1 MNPGKDIYQEAAD
14 WLELLSGGEPDAVTA
29 HRFENWLKADSQ
41 RAVIFQRM
49 VNTWDSPVLND
60 ALTNSAPIE
69 DDKRRDVNRPS
80 ARWIVPMAAA
90 ACLILALWQFPF
102 REHQPP
108 YTAHFETPAMQ
119 LRQLSLADGSLLQL
133 DAASIVDVRL
143 DATARRIELHQGAA
157 YFDVAHDATRPFEV
171 GIGDARVTAL
181 GTEFNIESSSY
192 GIDVTVHE
200 GRVEVRSR
208 AVEEPVILNAGQRVR
223 ISSVGIEA
231 AEVVALDDLLDWRQ
245 GWVEIRD
252 RPLPYL
258 LERLSRYS
266 PAPIVAEGELAQLP
280 VAGRF
285 RLAETDENLALLAR
299 LYGLTVSHSP
309 DRIELRRT
317 AD

>member
-1 MNPGKDIYQEAAD
+1 MSPVTDAYQEAAY
-14 WLELLSGGEPDAVTA
+14 WLELLSEGEPDPVTA
-29 HRFENWLKADSQ
+29 RRFENWLKADRQ
-41 RAVIFQRM
+41 HAVIFERM
-49 VNTWDSPVLND
+49 VNTWDSPILQE
-60 ALTNSAPIE
+60 ALTSSAPT
-69 DDKRRDVNRPS
+69 DDDRRGGTNHPL
-80 ARWIVPMAAA
+80 ARWLMPMAAA
-90 ACLILALWQFPF
+90 ACLLLALWQFPF

-119 LRQLSLADGSLLQL
+119 PRQLSLADGSRLQL

-143 DATARRIELHQGAA
+143 DATARRIELRQGAA
-157 YFDVAHDATRPFEV
+157 YFDVAHDASRPFEV

-200 GRVEVRSR
+200 GRVEVRTR
-208 AVEEPVILNAGQRVR
+208 APEEPVILSAGQRVR

-231 AEVVALDDLLDWRQ
+231 AEAVALDDLLDWRQ

-280 VAGRF
+280 IAGRF
-285 RLAETDENLALLAR
+285 RLAETNENLALLAR
-299 LYGLTVSHSP
+299 LYGLSVSRSP
-309 DRIELRRT
+309 DRIELRR
-317 AD
+317 AVD